1 MIWDREHETMTRDD
15 MRALQLER
23 LKWTVGYAYENVP
36 FYRERLDSVGLK
48 PRHIQTLRDIEN
60 IPFTTKDDLRKYY
73 PFGLFAV
80 PMEKI
85 VRIHASSGTTGKPV
99 VAGYTRGDM
108 EMWTE
113 MVARI
118 VTMAGVREGDIAQ
131 VSFGYGLFTGGFG
144 LHYGLE
150 RVGATVVPASSG
162 NSEKQIMLM
171 EDFGAT
177 VLISTPSYA
186 LRLAEIA
193 GEMGKNM
200 DQFPLRVGLFGGEG
214 HSVGMSQEIEKTL
227 GITDTENYGMT
238 EVCGPG
244 ISGECLEKNGMHI
257 NEDHFYPE
265 MIDPDTGK
273 TVGYGARGEL
283 VLTTL
288 TKEGIPM
295 LRFRTK
301 DITVL
306 DDTPCPCGRTT
317 VRMERVHGRSDDM
330 LIVSG
335 VNVFPSQIEGVLME
349 TAGIGPHYEIVLYKK
364 GYLDALEIRVELID
378 GSLLE
383 SFRELESLSKRI
395 EHRLYTVLG
404 IHTKVRLMEP
414 KSLQRFEGK
423 AKRVIDKRDDKDY
436 IPEKDD

>member
-1 MIWDREHETMTRDD
+1 MIWDREHETLDR
-15 MRALQLER
+15 RAMGDLQLSR
-23 LKWTVGYAYENVP
+23 LKWTVAYAYENVP

-48 PRHIQTLRDIEN
+48 PGHIKTLTDIEN
-60 IPFTTKDDLRKYY
+60 IPFTTKDDLRQYY
-73 PFGLFAV
+73 PFGLFAA
-80 PMEKI
+80 PMNKI

-108 EMWTE
+108 EVWTE

-171 EDFGAT
+171 EDFGSTA
-177 VLISTPSYA
+177 LISTPSYA

-193 GEMGKNM
+193 GEMGKSM
-200 DQFPLRVGLFGGEG
+200 SKFRLRVGLFGGEG
-214 HSVGMSQEIEKTL
+214 HSVGMSQEIEKVW

-238 EVCGPG
+238 EICGPG
-244 ISGECLEKNGMHI
+244 VSGECTEKRGMHI

-265 MIDPDTGK
+265 MIDPDTGQ
-273 TVGYGARGEL
+273 TVGYGERGEL

-349 TAGIGPHYEIVLYKK
+349 MAGIGPHYEIVVYKK
-364 GYLDALEIRVELID
+364 GYLDALEIRVELTD

-383 SFRELESLSKRI
+383 SFRELEALGQRI
-395 EHRLYTVLG
+395 QHRLYTVLG

-423 AKRVIDKRDDKDY
+423 AKRVIDMQGR
-436 IPEKDD
+436 

>member
-1 MIWDREHETMTRDD
+1 MIWDKEHETMSRDA

-23 LKWTVGYAYENVP
+23 LRWTVGYAYENVP
-36 FYRERLDSVGLK
+36 FYRERLDGIGLK
-48 PRHIQTLRDIEN
+48 PKHIKSLKDIEK

-80 PMEKI
+80 PMSRI
-85 VRIHASSGTTGKPV
+85 VRLHASSGTTGKPV
-99 VAGYTRGDM
+99 VAGYTRSDM
-108 EMWTE
+108 DMWTE
-113 MVARI
+113 VVARI
-118 VTMAGVREGDIAQ
+118 VTMAGVVEGDVAQ

-162 NSEKQIMLM
+162 NSEKQIMLL

-177 VLISTPSYA
+177 ALISTPSYA

-193 GEMGKNM
+193 EEMGKSK
-200 DQFPLRVGLFGGEG
+200 DRFKLRVGLFGGEG
-214 HSVGMSQEIEKTL
+214 HSVGMSQEIENAW

-244 ISGECLEKNGMHI
+244 VSGECPDKNGMHI

-265 MIDPDTGK
+265 MIDPDTGE
-273 TVGYGARGEL
+273 TVGYGEAGEL

-306 DDTPCPCGRTT
+306 DETPCPCGRTT

-330 LIVSG
+330 LIISG
-335 VNVFPSQIEGVLME
+335 VNVFPSQIESVLME
-349 TAGIGPHYEIVLYKK
+349 IAGIGPHYEIVVYKK
-364 GYLDALEIRVELID
+364 GYLDALEIRVELVD

-383 SFRELESLSKRI
+383 SFRELEALEERI
-395 EHRLYTVLG
+395 RHRLYTVLG

-414 KSLQRFEGK
+414 KTLARFEGK
-423 AKRVIDKRDDKDY
+423 AKRVVDKREDREYK
-436 IPEKDD
+436 PEKDD

>member
-1 MIWDREHETMTRDD
+1 
-15 MRALQLER
+15 MRTLQLER
-23 LKWTVGYAYENVP
+23 LKWTVNYAYENVP
-36 FYRERLDSVGLK
+36 FYRERLDGVGLK
-48 PRHIQTLRDIEN
+48 PEHIKTHKDIEN

-73 PFGLFAV
+73 PFGLFAA
-80 PMEKI
+80 PMSKI

-99 VAGYTRGDM
+99 VAGYTRNDM

-171 EDFGAT
+171 EDFGSTA
-177 VLISTPSYA
+177 LISTPSYA

-193 GEMGKNM
+193 EEMGKSM
-200 DQFPLRVGLFGGEG
+200 SKFRLRVGLFGGEG
-214 HSVGMSQEIEKTL
+214 HSAGMSQEIEKVW

-238 EVCGPG
+238 EICGPG
-244 ISGECLEKNGMHI
+244 VSGECPQKRGMHI

-265 MIDPDTGK
+265 MIDSDTGQ
-273 TVGYGARGEL
+273 TVGYGETGEL

-306 DDTPCPCGRTT
+306 DENPCPCGRTT

-330 LIVSG
+330 LIISG
-335 VNVFPSQIEGVLME
+335 VNVFPSQIEEVLME
-349 TAGIGPHYEIVLYKK
+349 MAGIGPHYEIVVYKK
-364 GYLDALEIRVELID
+364 GYLDALEIRVELVD

-383 SFRELESLSKRI
+383 SFRELEHLSRRI

-423 AKRVIDKRDDKDY
+423 AKRVIDKRDDTDY
-436 IPEKDD
+436 TPEKDD

>member
-1 MIWDREHETMTRDD
+1 MIWDTEHETMSRDD
-15 MRALQLER
+15 MRAFQLER

-36 FYRERLDSVGLK
+36 FYRERLDGIGLK
-48 PRHIQTLRDIEN
+48 PEHIKTLKDIEN

-73 PFGLFAV
+73 PFGLFAA
-80 PMEKI
+80 PMNKI

-113 MVARI
+113 MVARV

-131 VSFGYGLFTGGFG
+131 ISFGYGLFTGGFG

-150 RVGATVVPASSG
+150 RVGATVVPVSSG

-193 GEMGKNM
+193 GEMDKNM
-200 DQFPLRVGLFGGEG
+200 NRFPLRVGLFGGEG

-244 ISGECLEKNGMHI
+244 IAGECLEKNGMHI

-273 TVGYGARGEL
+273 TVGYGERGEL

-306 DDTPCPCGRTT
+306 DETPCPCGRTT

-349 TAGIGPHYEIVLYKK
+349 MAGIGPHYEIVVYKK

-414 KSLQRFEGK
+414 KSLKRFEGK

-436 IPEKDD
+436 KPEKDE

>member
-1 MIWDREHETMTRDD
+1 MIWDTEHETMSRED

-23 LKWTVGYAYENVP
+23 LKWTVNYAYENVP
-36 FYRERLDSVGLK
+36 FYRERLDGVGLK
-48 PRHIQTLRDIEN
+48 PGHIKTLNDIEN

-73 PFGLFAV
+73 PFGLFAA
-80 PMEKI
+80 PMSKI

-99 VAGYTRGDM
+99 VAGYTRNDM

-118 VTMAGVREGDIAQ
+118 VTMAGGREGGIAQ
-131 VSFGYGLFTGGFG
+131 GSFGYGLFTGGFG

-162 NSEKQIMLM
+162 NSEKQIMLL

-177 VLISTPSYA
+177 ALISPPSYA

-193 GEMGKNM
+193 GEMGKSM
-200 DQFPLRVGLFGGEG
+200 DRFPLRVGLFGGEG
-214 HSVGMSQEIEKTL
+214 HSMGMSQEIEKTL
-227 GITDTENYGMT
+227 GITDTQNYGMT

-244 ISGECLEKNGMHI
+244 VSGECLEKNGMHL

-265 MIDPDTGK
+265 MIDPDTGD
-273 TVGYGARGEL
+273 TMGYGEAGEL

-306 DDTPCPCGRTT
+306 DETPCPCGRTT
-317 VRMERVHGRSDDM
+317 VRMDRVHGRSDDM

-335 VNVFPSQIEGVLME
+335 VNVFPSQIEEVLME
-349 TAGIGPHYEIVLYKK
+349 MAGIGPHYEIVVYKK
-364 GYLDALEIRVELID
+364 GYLDALEIRVELVD

-383 SFRELESLSKRI
+383 RFRELERLSKRI
-395 EHRLYTVLG
+395 EHRLHTVLG

-414 KSLQRFEGK
+414 KSLKRFEGK
-423 AKRVIDKRDDKDY
+423 AKRVIDKRDDKSY
-436 IPEKDD
+436 KVE

>member
-1 MIWDREHETMTRDD
+1 MIWDQEHETMSRDD

-23 LKWTVGYAYENVP
+23 LKWVVGYAYENVP
-36 FYRERLDSVGLK
+36 FYRERLDGVGLR
-48 PRHIQTLRDIEN
+48 PEHIKSLKDIEN

-73 PFGLFAV
+73 PFGLFAA
-80 PMEKI
+80 PMNKI

-171 EDFGAT
+171 EDFGSTA
-177 VLISTPSYA
+177 LISTPSYA

-193 GEMGKNM
+193 EEMGKSM
-200 DQFPLRVGLFGGEG
+200 DRFRLRVGLFGGEG
-214 HSVGMSQEIEKTL
+214 HSVGMSQEIEKVW

-238 EVCGPG
+238 EICGPG
-244 ISGECLEKNGMHI
+244 VSGECPEKTGMHI

-265 MIDPDTGK
+265 MIDPDTGE
-273 TVGYGARGEL
+273 TVGYGETGEM

-288 TKEGIPM
+288 SKEGIPM

-306 DDTPCPCGRTT
+306 DPTPCPCGRTT

-330 LIVSG
+330 LIISG

-349 TAGIGPHYEIVLYKK
+349 MSGIGPHYEIVVYKK

-383 SFRELESLSKRI
+383 SFRELEALSKRI

-414 KSLQRFEGK
+414 KSLKRFEGK
-423 AKRVIDKRDDKDY
+423 AKRVIDKRDDTDY
-436 IPEKDD
+436 KPEKDD

>member
-1 MIWDREHETMTRDD
+1 MIWDTEHETMSRDD

-36 FYRERLDSVGLK
+36 FYRERLDGIGLK
-48 PRHIQTLRDIEN
+48 PEHIKTLKDIEN

-73 PFGLFAV
+73 PFGLFAA
-80 PMEKI
+80 PMNKI

-113 MVARI
+113 MVARV

-131 VSFGYGLFTGGFG
+131 ISFGYGLFTGGFG

-150 RVGATVVPASSG
+150 RVGATVVPVSSG

-193 GEMGKNM
+193 GEMDKNM
-200 DQFPLRVGLFGGEG
+200 NRFPLRVGLFGGEG

-244 ISGECLEKNGMHI
+244 IAGECLEKNGMHI

-273 TVGYGARGEL
+273 TVGYGERGEL

-306 DDTPCPCGRTT
+306 DETPCPCGRTT

-349 TAGIGPHYEIVLYKK
+349 MAGIGPHYEIVVYKK

-414 KSLQRFEGK
+414 KSLKRFEGK

-436 IPEKDD
+436 KPEKDE